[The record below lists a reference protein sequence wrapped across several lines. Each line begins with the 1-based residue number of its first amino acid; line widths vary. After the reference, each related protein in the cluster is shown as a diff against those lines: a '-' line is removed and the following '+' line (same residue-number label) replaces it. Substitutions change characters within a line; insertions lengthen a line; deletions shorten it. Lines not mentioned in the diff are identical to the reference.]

1 MNIRSSSSRP
11 RRLLRALP
19 VVAALAI
26 GSTLMLR
33 EPADAAPINLAP
45 THTLV
50 WKDYLGVNAHFLWF
64 TPSQYKKQISAYQK
78 LGLEWVRVD
87 LHWDRL
93 EPRENDYQLNTLDE
107 LDKTLTASKLKSV
120 FYMVG
125 SAPFI
130 TTAPVGAPFQD
141 QYPPKDPQVYAQ
153 RMAMLAQRYPN
164 INAWQV
170 WNEQNLPNNWRPQV
184 EATGYGQ
191 LLLATHQALDK
202 AAPGKTQVMGGM
214 AYYSQMPPRGDTLM
228 FEALGKLGVQS
239 LGMVAAYHP
248 YSETPETDEPGK
260 NEVLLRGKQLNDMLH
275 NAGLKN
281 VWATEWGWSSY
292 AGPKEMQAL
301 IGVDGQADYTLRRLA
316 LMSTQDYQ
324 RIFLFALSDLD
335 DRASPRDQHYG
346 LLDLDGEPKPV
357 YRALARFLEITGPSL
372 KPGQTPH
379 LEGAPDALYS
389 VAWAREDGKRLL
401 MFWSAKAGTVKLP
414 QIQQAELYDPLN
426 GTRDTLNT
434 ADGIHPQVKPTLQIL
449 VW

>member
-1 MNIRSSSSRP
+1 MNAYCSRSHLRP
-11 RRLLRALP
+11 LLSALP
-19 VVAALAI
+19 VVATLAI
-26 GSTLMLR
+26 GCALLFSDL
-33 EPADAAPINLAP
+33 ANAAPINLAP
-45 THTLV
+45 QRTLV

-64 TPSQYKKQISAYQK
+64 TPAQYRKQISAYQK

-93 EPRENDYQLNTLDE
+93 EPQENTYQLSSLDE

-130 TTAPVGAPFQD
+130 TKAPVGAPYQD
-141 QYPPKDPQVYAQ
+141 QYPPKDPQVYAT

-164 INAWQV
+164 IDAWQV

-184 EATGYGQ
+184 DANGYGQ

-202 AAPGKTQVMGGM
+202 AAPGKLQVMGGM
-214 AYYSQMPPRGDTLM
+214 AYYSQMPTHGGALM
-228 FEALGKLGVQS
+228 FEALGKVGVQS

-248 YSETPETDEPGK
+248 YSVTPETDEPGK

-316 LMSTQDYQ
+316 LMSAQDYQ

-335 DRASPRDQHYG
+335 ERASARDQHYG

-372 KPGQTPH
+372 KPGQLPS
-379 LEGAPDALYS
+379 LEGAPDTFYS
-389 VAWAREDGKRLL
+389 VAWTREDGKHLM
-401 MFWSAKAGTVKLP
+401 MFWSAEASTLKLP
-414 QIQQAELYDPLN
+414 LIHRAELYDPLA
-426 GTRDTLNT
+426 GTQETLDA
-434 ADGIHPQVKPTLQIL
+434 ADGIQPRVKPSLQIL

>member
-1 MNIRSSSSRP
+1 MTASRP
-11 RRLLRALP
+11 LLPFIA
-19 VVAALAI
+19 
-26 GSTLMLR
+26 GLMLSVS
-33 EPADAAPINLAP
+33 ALFSAQTIAAPINLAP
-45 THTLV
+45 DRPLE

-64 TPSQYKKQISAYQK
+64 TPAQYRKQISAYQK
-78 LGLEWVRVD
+78 LGLQWVRVD

-93 EPRENDYQLNTLDE
+93 EPQENDYQLSTLDE
-107 LDKTLTASKLKSV
+107 LDKTLTASGLKSV

-130 TTAPVGAPFQD
+130 TRAPAGAPFQD
-141 QYPPKDPQVYAQ
+141 QYPPKDPKVYAT
-153 RMAMLAQRYPN
+153 RMAMLAQRYPD
-164 INAWQV
+164 IDAWQV

-184 EATGYGQ
+184 DPAAYGQ
-191 LLLATHQALDK
+191 LLLATHQALDH

-214 AYYSQMPPRGDTLM
+214 AYYSQMPTLGKALM
-228 FEALGKLGVQS
+228 FQALGKLGVQS

-248 YSETPETDEPGK
+248 YSVTPETDEPGK

-292 AGPKEMQAL
+292 AGPREMQAL

-335 DRASPRDQHYG
+335 DRASARDQHYG
-346 LLDLDGEPKPV
+346 LLDLNGEPKPV
-357 YRALARFLEITGPSL
+357 YQALSRFLEITGPSL
-372 KPGQTPH
+372 KPGQTPL
-379 LEGAPDALYS
+379 LEGVPDTFYS
-389 VAWAREDGKRLL
+389 VAWTRNDGKHLL
-401 MFWSAKAGTVKLP
+401 MFWSAEAGTLKLP
-414 QIQQAELYDPLN
+414 EIHQATLYDPLS
-426 GTRDTLNT
+426 GTQQSLDL
-434 ADGIHPQVKPTLQIL
+434 ADGIAPAVKPTLQVL